1 MVGIQAGLSVAFYH
15 GEYEARGGGS
25 VTSQPDPY
33 ELLGVHPGSSPDQLK
48 RAYRRALA
56 RAHPDRGGTTEEF
69 VEVQSAWGAIQV
81 PEPEPDSD
89 PSGSS
94 KVARGSSSPGWMAP
108 SPAPTKS
115 SGSGA
120 RSHGHPGGWFRERY
134 GNSVRE
140 WLGRGVQH
148 PNVFDPELVSRAP
161 ANIRHILHAAIAEEN
176 TAGVLAQMGPSYEIW
191 HDVLVEGSRTQGARK
206 IDHIVVGPSRLWA
219 LQSEDWGPVTVDA
232 RGEIVGE
239 GVEARERPVKEL
251 AHMVRKLQRKL
262 GVRFSAMAYVVPDAC
277 APAPVT
283 AVASVGRMP
292 VTLVDTSSLL
302 SLVQEELPP
311 GARSLVGDDMFPLR
325 ERLRAGI
332 EFV

>member
-1 MVGIQAGLSVAFYH
+1 
-15 GEYEARGGGS
+15 

-33 ELLGVHPGSSPDQLK
+33 ELLGVHPGANPDQLK

-69 VEVQSAWGAIQV
+69 DDVQSAWEAIQV
-81 PEPEPDSD
+81 PEPD

-94 KVARGSSSPGWMAP
+94 KVARDPSSPGWMAP
-108 SPAPTKS
+108 GPAPAKS
-115 SGSGA
+115 SGPGA

-134 GNSVRE
+134 GSAVRE
-140 WLGRGVQH
+140 WLGRGVEH
-148 PNVFDPELVSRAP
+148 PNVFDPELVKRAP
-161 ANIRHILHAAIAEEN
+161 ASIRHILHSAIAEEN
-176 TAGVLAQMGPSYEIW
+176 TAGVLAKLGPSYEIW
-191 HDVLVEGSRTQGARK
+191 HDVLVEGSRTQGAIK

-219 LQSEDWGPVTVDA
+219 LQSEDWGPITLGA
-232 RGEIVGE
+232 RGEIIGE
-239 GVEARERPVKEL
+239 GVDPGERPIKEL
-251 AHMVRKLQRKL
+251 ARMVKKLQRKL
-262 GVRFSAMAYVVPDAC
+262 GVRFSAMAYVVPDAH

-283 AVASVGRMP
+283 AVASVARMP
-292 VTLVDTSSLL
+292 VTLVVTSSVLN
-302 SLVQEELPP
+302 LVQEELPP